1 MLVMSNKINAI
12 LLKTRDFFWENGDIS
27 CDECSLKEVCDEA
40 EDMGLTY
47 NLCSEL
53 DDEKFLSIIKEIGK
67 DE

>member
-1 MLVMSNKINAI
+1 MSNKINAI

-27 CDECSLKEVCDEA
+27 CDECSLKDACDEA

>member
-1 MLVMSNKINAI
+1 MSNKINAI

-27 CDECSLKEVCDEA
+27 CDECPLKEVCDEA
-40 EDMGLTY
+40 EDMCLTY

>member
-1 MLVMSNKINAI
+1 MSNKIDAI

-27 CDECSLKEVCDEA
+27 CDECSLKEVCDGA
-40 EDMGLTY
+40 EGMGLTH

-53 DDEKFLSIIKEIGK
+53 DDEKFLNIIKEIGK

>member
-1 MLVMSNKINAI
+1 MSNKINAI